1 MRIDLKRLLIGGALM
16 AVAAEKAVFCKHCG
30 RQAASVRTLTANKCS
45 RHPGGAFKSPH
56 APAL

>member
-1 MRIDLKRLLIGGALM
+1 MAVSAAGIGV
-16 AVAAEKAVFCKHCG
+16 AVAAEKAVFCKCCG
-30 RQAASVRTLTANKCS
+30 RQAASVRSLTANKCS